1 MRHKVRFKN
10 NNNNENVAMTSVFSK
25 NPSVPQRAM
34 SLNPGGRN
42 APQGRRRS
50 TIFDDMKEFGKKGT
64 DYLNFNVLRGAT
76 Q

>member
-10 NNNNENVAMTSVFSK
+10 NNNNENVAMTSAFSK
-25 NPSVPQRAM
+25 NAGSVPQRAM

-76 Q
+76 

>member
-10 NNNNENVAMTSVFSK
+10 NNNQNKVMTSAFSK
-25 NPSVPQRAM
+25 NINNVPQRAM
-34 SLNPGGRN
+34 SLNPSGRN
-42 APQGRRRS
+42 NPPQGRRRS

-76 Q
+76 